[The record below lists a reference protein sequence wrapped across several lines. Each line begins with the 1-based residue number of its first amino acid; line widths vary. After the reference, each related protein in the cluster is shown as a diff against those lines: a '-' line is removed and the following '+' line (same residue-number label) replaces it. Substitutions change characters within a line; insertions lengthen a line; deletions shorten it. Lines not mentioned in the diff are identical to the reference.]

1 VIKTV
6 TKPTKENAMSKM
18 AELLKKQE
26 EIAAQIE
33 AEKNKGREEA
43 VHNVREAIKAYGITL
58 REVKNVLVMRKPRAG
73 ATAKT
78 TARKTTGAKRGRP
91 AKK

>member
-1 VIKTV
+1 
-6 TKPTKENAMSKM
+6 MSKM

-26 EIAAQIE
+26 EIFAEIQ

-58 REVKNVLVMRKPRAG
+58 REIKNVLVMRKPRSS

-78 TARKTTGAKRGRP
+78 TTRKTTTAKRGRP
-91 AKK
+91 AKKN

>member
-1 VIKTV
+1 
-6 TKPTKENAMSKM
+6 MSKM

-73 ATAKT
+73 AATKT
-78 TARKTTGAKRGRP
+78 TPRKTSSVKRGRP

>member
-1 VIKTV
+1 
-6 TKPTKENAMSKM
+6 MSKM

-26 EIAAQIE
+26 EIAEQIE

-73 ATAKT
+73 AAAKT
-78 TARKTTGAKRGRP
+78 TPRKSAASKTTGAKRGRP
-91 AKK
+91 AKNK

>member
-1 VIKTV
+1 
-6 TKPTKENAMSKM
+6 MSKM
-18 AELLKKQE
+18 EELLRKQR
-26 EIAAQIE
+26 EIADAIE
-33 AEKNKGREEA
+33 AEKNKGRDEA
-43 VHNVREAIKAYGITL
+43 LHNVREAIKAYGITL
-58 REVKNVLVMRKPRAG
+58 REVKNVLTMRKPRAG

>member
-1 VIKTV
+1 
-6 TKPTKENAMSKM
+6 MSKM

-26 EIAAQIE
+26 EIAALIE

-58 REVKNVLVMRKPRAG
+58 REVKNVLVMRTPRAG
-73 ATAKT
+73 AKKT

>member
-1 VIKTV
+1 
-6 TKPTKENAMSKM
+6 MSKM

-58 REVKNVLVMRKPRAG
+58 REVKSVLVMRKPRAG
-73 ATAKT
+73 AKPKAP
-78 TARKTTGAKRGRP
+78 RKTTGAKRGRP

>member
-1 VIKTV
+1 
-6 TKPTKENAMSKM
+6 MSKM
-18 AELLKKQE
+18 ADLLKKQE
-26 EIAAQIE
+26 EIAALIE

-43 VHNVREAIKAYGITL
+43 VHNVREAIKAYGITY

-73 ATAKT
+73 TTAKT
-78 TARKTTGAKRGRP
+78 TTRKSTAAKRGRP

>member
-1 VIKTV
+1 
-6 TKPTKENAMSKM
+6 MSKM

-26 EIAAQIE
+26 EIAEQIE

-73 ATAKT
+73 AAAKSTPRKTA
-78 TARKTTGAKRGRP
+78 ASKTTGAKRGRP

>member
-1 VIKTV
+1 MT
-6 TKPTKENAMSKM
+6 MSKM

-73 ATAKT
+73 AAAKT
-78 TARKTTGAKRGRP
+78 TPRKSAASKTTGAKRGRP
-91 AKK
+91 AKNK

>member
-1 VIKTV
+1 MT
-6 TKPTKENAMSKM
+6 MSKM

-58 REVKNVLVMRKPRAG
+58 REVKSVLVMRKPRAG

>member
-1 VIKTV
+1 
-6 TKPTKENAMSKM
+6 MSKM

-26 EIAAQIE
+26 EIAEQIE

-43 VHNVREAIKAYGITL
+43 VHNVREAIKAYDITL

-73 ATAKT
+73 AAAKT
-78 TARKTTGAKRGRP
+78 TVRKTAPRKTTGAKRGRP

>member
-1 VIKTV
+1 
-6 TKPTKENAMSKM
+6 MSKM

-43 VHNVREAIKAYGITL
+43 VSNVRDAIKAYGITL

-73 ATAKT
+73 AKKT

>member
-1 VIKTV
+1 MNNEQNGRV
-6 TKPTKENAMSKM
+6 
-18 AELLKKQE
+18 AEE
-26 EIAAQIE
+26 ARRNCSQIE
-33 AEKNKGREEA
+33 AEKNKGRDEA

-58 REVKNVLVMRKPRAG
+58 REVKSVLVMRKPRAG

-78 TARKTTGAKRGRP
+78 TARKTTAKKATTKKTATGRKRGRP